1 MIHIVGASCL
11 SRAFG
16 QLDKKQK
23 TSLTSKITAIPSL
36 SLNPNVNF
44 QLKFMQFL
52 LKNGSLKSKTNLVLW
67 HGNINNSLTNHKS
80 NGYKALHPKA
90 LVGILES
97 YKSRIS
103 AILYCHRTGAPNI
116 FSTLRQ
122 IDIPIIRVTKRFISK
137 KKQQC
142 VSLLLEYSKIHPQYY
157 LELKSLFNVLRYSCN
172 LRALSK
178 NTRRDNRKLSQR
190 KRRLLKKR
198 NRLRSVH

>member
-1 MIHIVGASCL
+1 MIHIVGANCL
-11 SRAFG
+11 SRAFE

-44 QLKFMQFL
+44 QLKSLQFL
-52 LKNGSLKSKTNLVLW
+52 LNNGSLRSKNNLVLW
-67 HGNINNSLTNHKS
+67 HDIINNSLTKHKP

-90 LVGILES
+90 LVEILES
-97 YKSRIS
+97 YTSRIS
-103 AILYCHRTGAPNI
+103 AFLYCHRTGAPDI

-122 IDIPIIRVTKRFISK
+122 IDIPIIRVTKNLVPK

-157 LELKSLFNVLRYSCN
+157 LELKSLSIVLRYSRN
-172 LRALSK
+172 LQALSK
-178 NTRRDNRKLSQR
+178 NTRHDNRKLSQR
-190 KRRLLKKR
+190 KRRVLKKR